1 MESFSFSEGFLT
13 FVEAPMRS
21 DTVVLASD
29 VLMGYVQEFTGVGL
43 EELHT
48 LNPQYRTDFIPG
60 STGKYHITLPTGK
73 VAAFLSH
80 QDTIYT
86 ASRDSLSRRP
96 VNIEPDRKVGRERG
110 KSRAKS
116 GSTIYHTVKKGDT
129 LSSVAR
135 KYGISVAQL
144 KKMNGLKKDSI
155 RTGQRLR
162 VRS

>member
-1 MESFSFSEGFLT
+1 
-13 FVEAPMRS
+13 
-21 DTVVLASD
+21 
-29 VLMGYVQEFTGVGL
+29 
-43 EELHT
+43 
-48 LNPQYRTDFIPG
+48 
-60 STGKYHITLPTGK
+60 

-110 KSRAKS
+110 KSRGKS